1 MVTYMGAFINVILR
15 YLGKNMES
23 AVFFFFVI
31 LIGGFITV
39 AVVAIAYTINAT
51 NYCAFRRRLSVVPS
65 LATSFFLLLLELLLL
80 LLLIHFVLVLVLV
93 LGD

>member
-15 YLGKNMES
+15 YLGKNLES

-39 AVVAIAYTINAT
+39 AVAAIAYTINAT

-80 LLLIHFVLVLVLV
+80 LIHFVLVLVLV